1 MPTRKKTPTKAKGV
15 AIKSGRMAEEPAAAR
30 RKRLVE
36 EKKAKS
42 RR

>member
-1 MPTRKKTPTKAKGV
+1 VPTKKKTPTKAKAV
-15 AIKSGRMAEEPAAAR
+15 AIKSGRMAEETPAER